1 MRHGACS
8 ASVSVVVLE
17 GALPDDGLVAVIEAL
32 TDGQLEA
39 RIADGRYTPLEDF

>member
-1 MRHGACS
+1 MGDGTCS

-17 GALPDDGLVAVIEAL
+17 VALPDDDLVTVIEAL